1 VLTENAS
8 TVSIV
13 ALVRTLIYERE
24 AMADTALTEWE
35 GCWVSVAVKGQ
46 FLGGYSGRITKV
58 GNDGFIIQPQDS
70 PDQTQGLPPAV
81 FLPWHL
87 VRTVMLEPQ

>member
-58 GNDGFIIQPQDS
+58 GNDGFIIRPQDS